1 MQRQKHP
8 LCSNSDREPA
18 MRHAVYQP
26 GRPRDVTTTSQGRSQ
41 RHKNVMNIGKKNVN
55 TTANKR
61 SKSKIDIVI
70 KSILVTH
77 LEIYKIY
84 ITSEATWVNM

>member
-26 GRPRDVTTTSQGRSQ
+26 GRPRDVTTTSQGRCQ
-41 RHKNVMNIGKKNVN
+41 RHKNVMNIGKKMSIQQLISEVN
-55 TTANKR
+55 QK
-61 SKSKIDIVI
+61 
-70 KSILVTH
+70 
-77 LEIYKIY
+77 
-84 ITSEATWVNM
+84 